1 MFIKLV
7 GSFSSK
13 PLPTF
18 QQKKNVLVT
27 RYLLMGEQNS
37 DYDYNYGIEIYILT
51 VAIAWIKCLKSQNC
65 MK

>member
-1 MFIKLV
+1 
-7 GSFSSK
+7 
-13 PLPTF
+13 
-18 QQKKNVLVT
+18 
-27 RYLLMGEQNS
+27 MGEQNS